1 MTLLNRFILAMLNA
15 AHTNLFKSLIPNIN
29 MEKIKT
35 SLNIAIFIFLAGFIS
50 LEVWTLISHLIK
62 T

>member
-1 MTLLNRFILAMLNA
+1 
-15 AHTNLFKSLIPNIN
+15 

-35 SLNIAIFIFLAGFIS
+35 GLNIAIFVFLTGFIG
-50 LEVWTLISHLIK
+50 LQVWTLVAHFLK

>member
-1 MTLLNRFILAMLNA
+1 M
-15 AHTNLFKSLIPNIN
+15 N

-35 SLNIAIFIFLAGFIS
+35 GLNIAIFIFLAGFIG